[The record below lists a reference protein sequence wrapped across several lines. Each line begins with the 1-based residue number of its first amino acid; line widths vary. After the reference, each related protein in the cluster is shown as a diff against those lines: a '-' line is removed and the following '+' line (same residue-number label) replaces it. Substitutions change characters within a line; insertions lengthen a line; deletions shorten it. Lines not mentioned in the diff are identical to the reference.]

1 MLRHRSFWVI
11 LFLTAVVWILAT
23 MSDSKSYSLHVRVEW
38 EGLDTSRYVVTYADT
53 LLPITVTSNGF
64 YAISRYFAVRHRPYT
79 IAVQADTAIK
89 VDSYL
94 FDDLTRQFAF
104 QGIEQITSPVETLR
118 IQLTERQRRGFV
130 PQLHD
135 VQFLFTEQFGLSGAP
150 IIEPDTVW
158 LYGDTES
165 LNKIQQVVTAPCT
178 ISHISDS
185 GYYRIP
191 LAPTWRKYRDL
202 RSSHDSIRILLPV
215 DRFVERTFSVPV
227 AFRSP
232 DASHKAR
239 LYPNHVD
246 VTLWVPVRD
255 YDSITADMLQAVVD
269 YDPAITQTELPV
281 LISTFPTATRVKQVT
296 PSALQYVILVN
307 SEIVK

>member
-1 MLRHRSFWVI
+1 MDG
-11 LFLTAVVWILAT
+11 LTVVA
-23 MSDSKSYSLHVRVEW
+23 
-38 EGLDTSRYVVTYADT
+38 RYLCDFPT
-53 LLPITVTSNGF
+53 
-64 YAISRYFAVRHRPYT
+64 
-79 IAVQADTAIK
+79 K
-89 VDSYL
+89 
-94 FDDLTRQFAF
+94 
-104 QGIEQITSPVETLR
+104 
-118 IQLTERQRRGFV
+118 
-130 PQLHD
+130 
-135 VQFLFTEQFGLSGAP
+135 FGLPRQSG
-150 IIEPDTVW
+150 
-158 LYGDTES
+158 LNGDLEGE
-165 LNKIQQVVTAPCT
+165 IV
-178 ISHISDS
+178 
-185 GYYRIP
+185 
-191 LAPTWRKYRDL
+191 
-202 RSSHDSIRILLPV
+202 
-215 DRFVERTFSVPV
+215 FER